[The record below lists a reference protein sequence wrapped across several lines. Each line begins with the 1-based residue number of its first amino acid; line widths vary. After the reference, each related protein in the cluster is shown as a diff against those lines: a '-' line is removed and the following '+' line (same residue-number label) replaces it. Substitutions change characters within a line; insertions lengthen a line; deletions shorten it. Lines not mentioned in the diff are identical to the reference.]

1 MATTVM
7 MQLAPASTIKF
18 NVAHTLFT
26 DAIRTLGTG
35 RHAHFLQL
43 AEEGVISGCYCL
55 TEIAHGS
62 NVKAMRTSAVFDKDK
77 QCFVLNS
84 EGFEAAKC
92 WAGGLGQVATH
103 AIVYAQLRSKQ
114 QLHGLHC
121 FVVPIRDPR
130 TLLPFPG
137 LLVGDMGEK
146 IGLNGIDNGFVLFQ
160 NYEIPKE
167 NLLNKL
173 GDVTEQGDYVTP
185 FKDPSKRHGAALGA
199 LSGGRV
205 VITGICAAYGV
216 KALTIAV
223 RYAAVRQQFGP
234 SEQGPEVPIL
244 EYQTHQ
250 YRLLPHLACAYLLRT
265 FAMWLSETFFQFS
278 VDSALGHNKE
288 RLPELGAELHAIS
301 SASKPLAG
309 WSMRDAIQECREACG
324 GHGYLKGTHSHS
336 LLFTGYSADNRV
348 QKRDALM
355 LNVADFVRFSDRRH
369 VAEPGQLRNVDG
381 AALHPG
387 KGLVRVLEAG
397 APQGRHQHTVAA
409 VFDAELHQAL
419 ADVGGGRQV
428 EQDLGE
434 GAFGRPLAAAAQ
446 RLVRCHCH
454 LQRRHNQLRLDE
466 AALQLAAHQ
475 QSPQLPGVAHVFVQ
489 LHLEAGLGPRVQPQF
504 EPHRLRLVEHLKRT
518 RGATF
523 LVFPLV
529 TKEVAGLGDIRN
541 DHDANMTYE
550 GENHVLIQQTSNWL
564 LKFWPLVER
573 QQPIAT
579 PLRSADFMSRGLE
592 ILRGARIKARTVAE
606 LCEPDAIIPIY
617 QWLVCHLLQTTH
629 DKLAAEGAKGAFWGR
644 NNCQVFRAKSL
655 GVAFIQHFVLQVML
669 EKIEQQ
675 SDAEI
680 RAVLRQLFSL
690 QALFWL
696 EKLHMA
702 TIYEGG
708 LAQGGAT
715 ATLIQDAVLELCAQL
730 KDQAVALV
738 DAVAPPDFVLNSPL
752 GASDGQV
759 YKHLQAALLSAPF
772 ALSRPAWWQ
781 DIATWK
787 SKL

>member
-1 MATTVM
+1 MTRPMNVLQDFKQGGPLDLYRGRARFDWKALKLALETPEVVDYQNQLYAELQRHEEYQAEGLPSASFDEQRRRACRQSLTYKSIELLSIGYQLQNLKFPFMATTVM

-35 RHAHFLQL
+35 RHAHFLQQ

-223 RYAAVRQQFGP
+223 RYAAVRKQFGP

-244 EYQTHQ
+244 EYQTH
-250 YRLLPHLACAYLLRT
+250 
-265 FAMWLSETFFQFS
+265 FS

-324 GHGYLKGTHSHS
+324 GHGYLK
-336 LLFTGYSADNRV
+336 
-348 QKRDALM
+348 
-355 LNVADFVRFSDRRH
+355 
-369 VAEPGQLRNVDG
+369 
-381 AALHPG
+381 
-387 KGLVRVLEAG
+387 
-397 APQGRHQHTVAA
+397 
-409 VFDAELHQAL
+409 
-419 ADVGGGRQV
+419 
-428 EQDLGE
+428 
-434 GAFGRPLAAAAQ
+434 
-446 RLVRCHCH
+446 
-454 LQRRHNQLRLDE
+454 
-466 AALQLAAHQ
+466 
-475 QSPQLPGVAHVFVQ
+475 
-489 LHLEAGLGPRVQPQF
+489 
-504 EPHRLRLVEHLKRT
+504 
-518 RGATF
+518 
-523 LVFPLV
+523 
-529 TKEVAGLGDIRN
+529 VAGLGDIRN

-579 PLRSADFMSRGLE
+579 PLRSADFLSRGLE

-702 TIYEGG
+702 TIYQGG